1 MQPSDDKI
9 QKVKDSLYSRGGPDI
24 RDSGRPELKQEA
36 FDVATDWQDTTA
48 DMPKSPKKK
57 KRSILKYVLIFSV
70 LFFLLSVGAITYS
83 LLSNSLTVSAKN
95 VDISIVGPISIAAG
109 TEASLDIVVTNNN
122 ATTLQDVNLVVE
134 YPQGTRSSVDATK
147 ELSRDSISLGDLAP
161 GQSVRKTISAVLF
174 GEKDSIESIKTSV
187 EYRIEGSSAIFNK
200 DKSVDVSINSAP
212 IILTVSNPTEITTS
226 QNLSFTITVTSN
238 ATKTIDNLSLQAEYP
253 FGFVFTSAIP
263 TPTSGT
269 SSLWRLGTIK
279 PQETRTITVVGKL
292 QGQSNDERTFRFVS
306 GPLTDSSATQIS
318 AVYASASQTVAIKES
333 SIGVAMLLGGSQENS
348 VVTQAGKQTH
358 ASISWTNNL
367 DTKIVNATIEAKLSG
382 QMFDRT
388 KVSTGGKGFYRSLD
402 ETVIWDKSSVPELAE
417 ISPGD
422 KGNVGFDLATKA
434 MTAGTL
440 SAITDPR
447 VTIDVTVK
455 GTRFT
460 TGGVPEQITSTLT
473 RDMLVSSDIALTTR
487 ITHTTGTFE
496 NIGPIPPRVDQP
508 TAYTVTWAL
517 TNTINDLRNVEVSA
531 LLPSYVKWTGVTLAD
546 GDVTFDEANSRVVWK
561 PNSVPKGS
569 GFSLSPRTASFQIL
583 LTPSNS
589 QLGNEVVLILGPQ
602 ATAKD
607 VFTNT
612 TLSSSQS
619 DLTTRI
625 TTDPTYKIG
634 DEIVTP

>member
-306 GPLTDSSATQIS
+306 GPLIDSSATQIS